1 MPIKLSQLRNLI
13 AVASAGTVR
22 QAARNLNLSQSSVTK
37 SIQQLE
43 AMLGVELLHR
53 GTQGVVPTEAGRA
66 LIARAK
72 IVEAELR
79 HARSDIDHV
88 LGAGVGE
95 IRVSASP
102 SVATGLVPR
111 TIVAFKRTRPRVSF
125 LIQEGVYPDI
135 LSSVRIGETDF
146 AVCLVPE
153 RPRDETLHFERLLA
167 DRLTP
172 AVRVNHP
179 LISARKLTLADLV
192 AYDWVIYRRSRTGWD
207 IFEQTFV
214 SNGYDPPSATI
225 ECTSFA
231 CALALVE
238 NSDAITLVPSH
249 LFAEARRP
257 TSIAPVFLDSG
268 MPPWQVM
275 VISRPPHELSPVCRA
290 FLEELKRMAAKLNP
304 LSPGKA
310 QSKVRGRRGPD
321 RKKRSPAPQIAP
333 LGDLAFRYQNR

>member
-1 MPIKLSQLRNLI
+1 MKLSQLRNLI
-13 AVASAGTVR
+13 VVADAGTVR
-22 QAARNLNLSQSSVTK
+22 QAARTLNLSQSSVTK

-43 AMLGVELLHR
+43 ETLGVELLRR

-72 IVEAELR
+72 LVEAELR
-79 HARSDIDHV
+79 NARNDIDNV

-95 IRVSASP
+95 IRVCASP

-111 TIVAFKRTRPRVSF
+111 TVLSFKRNRPHVSF
-125 LIQEGVYPDI
+125 LIQEGVYPDV
-135 LSSVRIGETDF
+135 LSAVRVGEVDF
-146 AVCLVPE
+146 AICLVPE
-153 RPRDETLHFERLLA
+153 RPRDDSLHFENLLS

-172 AVRVNHP
+172 AVRINHP
-179 LISARKLTLADLV
+179 LISARKLSLSDLV
-192 AYDWVIYRRSRTGWD
+192 GYEWVIYRRRRTGWD

-214 SNGYDPPSATI
+214 THGHEPPRATI

-249 LFAEARRP
+249 LFAESWRP
-257 TSIAPVFLDSG
+257 RSIAPVFLDSG

-275 VISRPPHELSPVCRA
+275 AISRPRHELSPVCLA
-290 FLEELKRMAAKLNP
+290 FLDELKRMAAHMVP
-304 LSPGKA
+304 AAGA
-310 QSKVRGRRGPD
+310 GRPRPKE
-321 RKKRSPAPQIAP
+321 RRSRNA
-333 LGDLAFRYQNR
+333 GRT